1 MGYDRYSRRAA
12 VELPPDGTD
21 VQPEILSNGRV
32 CNMLW
37 QGVCVDIGQMQTLL
51 PMKRIIVWMAAAA
64 VVVSAV
70 AVTAQQQSKS
80 QRAQTKSQRT
90 EVREQRHEE
99 RVKRRAERLAACEKH
114 MDSIILSRNFQ
125 FNPSEYA
132 ASAGGSRAPVDR
144 IPISRSGSG
153 TARWTSA
160 FPTSRAMFLPIT
172 TRCSTT
178 CFRQS
183 RGTVPRTDQRRLEDR
198 DLLHHALL
206 GQRLHLH
213 LRHLLVV
220 NAFPPFRRSGTI
232 PYSTPALLRR
242 CIDPSAF

>member
-1 MGYDRYSRRAA
+1 MWYGRSSRRAA
-12 VELPPDGTD
+12 VELPPDGTG

-99 RVKRRAERLAACEKH
+99 RVKRRAERLAAFEKH

-125 FNPSEYA
+125 FNPS
-132 ASAGGSRAPVDR
+132 S
-144 IPISRSGSG
+144 
-153 TARWTSA
+153 
-160 FPTSRAMFLPIT
+160 M
-172 TRCSTT
+172 
-178 CFRQS
+178 
-183 RGTVPRTDQRRLEDR
+183 
-198 DLLHHALL
+198 
-206 GQRLHLH
+206 
-213 LRHLLVV
+213 
-220 NAFPPFRRSGTI
+220 
-232 PYSTPALLRR
+232 
-242 CIDPSAF
+242 